1 MVNFRKLSARAE
13 KANAMTDPAQADAR
27 NVEWGKIFIDVMKD
41 APWAPIFNEK
51 AVVIHS
57 KRVAGPDGVFADPI
71 HIPVNYDEVYAT
83 DAQ

>member
-1 MVNFRKLSARAE
+1 MA
-13 KANAMTDPAQADAR
+13 
-27 NVEWGKIFIDVMKD
+27 D

-51 AVVIHS
+51 AYVIHS
-57 KRVAGPDGVFADPI
+57 ARIAGPDGVFADPI